1 MGFVVPCAGSSGF
14 IYEGGRSGSWGRALS
29 DGELPRLRR
38 QNKKSAPT
46 AMRTTPMTPT
56 AIPALAPVDRSLCG
70 FAGGG
75 RVDVVEEDDE
85 EEEEVGAMIAVELW
99 ELLSREELVLEVSS
113 MHFPA
118 SQSNGPTIGLQCVP
132 QDPQLV

>member
-1 MGFVVPCAGSSGF
+1 
-14 IYEGGRSGSWGRALS
+14 
-29 DGELPRLRR
+29 
-38 QNKKSAPT
+38 
-46 AMRTTPMTPT
+46 MTPT
-56 AIPALAPVDRSLCG
+56 AIPALAPVDRPLCG

-75 RVDVVEEDDE
+75 RVGVIEED